1 MQAIAN
7 IAHYGGEFNVFQMDD
22 GSFRVGAAHD
32 TAADLANQIG
42 GKFSALDRA
51 VAACTAASNA
61 MKARRA
67 GTLEF
72 SNQHADI

>member
-7 IAHYGGEFNVFQMDD
+7 IAHYGGQFNVFQMAD

-32 TAADLANQIG
+32 TAAHLANQIG
-42 GKFSALDRA
+42 GRFISLDRA
-51 VAACTAASNA
+51 VTACTAASDA
-61 MKARRA
+61 LKAHRA

>member
-7 IAHYGGEFNVFQMDD
+7 IAHYGGQFNVFQMAD
-22 GSFRVGAAHD
+22 GTFRVGAAND

-42 GKFSALDRA
+42 GKFPTLERA
-51 VAACTAASNA
+51 MPACQAASA
-61 MKARRA
+61 ALKAQRA